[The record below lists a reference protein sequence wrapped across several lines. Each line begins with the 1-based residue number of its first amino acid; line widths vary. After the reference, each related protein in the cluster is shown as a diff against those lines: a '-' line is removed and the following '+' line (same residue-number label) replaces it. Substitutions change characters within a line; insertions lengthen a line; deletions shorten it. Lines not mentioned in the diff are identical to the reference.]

1 MGRRSLASFSC
12 RSSTWHYR
20 IGRKDEIPCAL
31 NRGGGNTGPS
41 MLKHF
46 VATVILLA
54 ASAGSAPAASA
65 VNRDSEPRTL
75 IVTEGGT
82 RAELPLAAGET
93 VEFCPN
99 GCFVTMPNG
108 DLEAL
113 TGVETIEIS
122 GGVARIK

>member
-1 MGRRSLASFSC
+1 
-12 RSSTWHYR
+12 
-20 IGRKDEIPCAL
+20 
-31 NRGGGNTGPS
+31 
-41 MLKHF
+41 MLKPF
-46 VATVILLA
+46 VAALLLLA
-54 ASAGSAPAASA
+54 ASAGSGVAASA

-82 RAELPLAAGET
+82 RTELSLAGGET

-113 TGVETIEIS
+113 AGGETIEIS
-122 GGVARIK
+122 NGVARIR